1 LLREIVTGLAS
12 GDLPPTAGAIEPLAD
27 RLR

>member
-1 LLREIVTGLAS
+1 LLQEIAVGLES